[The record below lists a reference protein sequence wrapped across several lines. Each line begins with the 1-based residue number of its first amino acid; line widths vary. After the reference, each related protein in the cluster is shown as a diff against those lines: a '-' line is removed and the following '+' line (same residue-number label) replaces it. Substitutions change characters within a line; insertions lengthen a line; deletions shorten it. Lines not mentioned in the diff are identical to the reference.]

1 MRKLKQFRL
10 QSPNP
15 VKLGSLYTSHMSSRN
30 EADKI
35 FQGKD
40 LLRGGRN
47 P

>member
-1 MRKLKQFRL
+1 MHKLNKFGL
-10 QSPNP
+10 QSPYP
-15 VKLGSLYTSHMSSRN
+15 VKLGSLYTSRMSSRN
-30 EADKI
+30 EADKV